1 MLTHNFLS
9 LDCIENV
16 AVGLLY
22 VGETP
27 VMLMH
32 HVTVIVVASMTLLM
46 TNGFRYWIP
55 YFFGIMEISSIPLA
69 IMNTF
74 KDNPKWVERQPGMY
88 LATRVVFSISFLFI
102 RVWMLV
108 PRHTTY
114 LRDHYLLWST
124 SENPVYRNF
133 MSVVWFSSLFLMI
146 LQFYWAL
153 LIVQGILK
161 QFSPKKK
168 TSITNKKVD

>member
-1 MLTHNFLS
+1 
-9 LDCIENV
+9 
-16 AVGLLY
+16 
-22 VGETP
+22 
-27 VMLMH
+27 MLMH
-32 HVTVIVVASMTLLM
+32 HVTVIVVASMTLFM
-46 TNGFRYWIP
+46 TNGFRFWIP

-74 KDNPKWVERQPGMY
+74 KDNPKWVERQPMMY
-88 LATRVVFSISFLFI
+88 LATRVVFSVSFLFI

-124 SENPVYRNF
+124 SNIPVLRNF
-133 MSVVWFSSLFLMI
+133 LSVVWASSLFLMI

-161 QFSPKKK
+161 QFSSKKK
-168 TSITNKKVD
+168 TGSTNKKED

>member
-1 MLTHNFLS
+1 M
-9 LDCIENV
+9 
-16 AVGLLY
+16 LY
-22 VGETP
+22 VKESP

-32 HVTVIVVASMTLLM
+32 HVTVIIVASMTLFM

-74 KDNPKWVERQPGMY
+74 KDNPKWVERQPMMY
-88 LATRVVFSISFLFI
+88 LATRFVFSVSFLFI

-124 SENPVYRNF
+124 SVIPVYRNC
-133 MSVVWFSSLFLMI
+133 MSVVWISSLFLMI

-161 QFSPKKK
+161 QLSSKKK
-168 TSITNKKVD
+168 TSSTNKKVV

>member
-1 MLTHNFLS
+1 M
-9 LDCIENV
+9 
-16 AVGLLY
+16 LY
-22 VGETP
+22 VKEDP

-32 HVTVIVVASMTLLM
+32 HVTVIIVGSMASFL

-55 YFFGIMEISSIPLA
+55 YFFGIMELSSIPLA

-74 KDNPKWVERQPGMY
+74 KDNPKWVERQPMMF
-88 LATRVVFSISFLFI
+88 LATRGIFCVSFLYI

-114 LRDHYLLWST
+114 LRDLYLLWST
-124 SENPVYRNF
+124 SDNLVFRNC
-133 MSVVWFSSLFLMI
+133 MSGVWICSLFLMI
-146 LQFYWAL
+146 LQFYWAI

-161 QFSPKKK
+161 QFTSKKK
-168 TSITNKKVD
+168 TSATTKKVSATTKKVD